1 MDESLEEIVR
11 KLRKHLRL
19 EKKSIEMYR
28 STLEK
33 IKSPV
38 LREVLEGILIDSIA
52 HMELLKASIN
62 VLKEAS
68 KIKFEIEA
76 EEIREKEETEKLIK
90 VLEEHLRLEEDAVK
104 NLISLAEKVGI
115 YSIRETLRSLYED
128 EKRHHTVSYT
138 HLTLP
143 TTERV

>member
-1 MDESLEEIVR
+1 MDESLEVIVG

-19 EKKSIEMYR
+19 EKKSVEMYR
-28 STLEK
+28 LTLEK
-33 IKSPV
+33 IRSPV

-62 VLKEAS
+62 VLKEVS

-76 EEIREKEETEKLIK
+76 EEIREREETEKLIK
-90 VLEEHLRLEEDAVK
+90 VLEEHLRLEEGAIQ
-104 NLISLAEKVGI
+104 NLISLAEKVSI

-128 EKRHHTVSYT
+128 EKRHHM
-138 HLTLP
+138 LLRNIIMALK
-143 TTERV
+143 EQI

>member
-128 EKRHHTVSYT
+128 EKRHHM
-138 HLTLP
+138 LLRNIIMALK
-143 TTERV
+143 EQI

>member
-1 MDESLEEIVR
+1 MNESLEEIVR

-19 EKKSIEMYR
+19 EKKSVEMYR

-68 KIKFEIEA
+68 KIKFGIEA
-76 EEIREKEETEKLIK
+76 EEIEEKEETEKLIK
-90 VLEEHLRLEEDAVK
+90 VLEEHLRLEEGAVQ
-104 NLISLAEKVGI
+104 NLISLAEKVSI

-128 EKRHHTVSYT
+128 EKRHHI
-138 HLTLP
+138 LLRNIIMALK
-143 TTERV
+143 EQI